1 MSSPRST
8 NAQSQ
13 AARDHG
19 TDQDPSRD
27 PGHNHA
33 HDHSHGHGHSH
44 APDLRTA
51 NRGLKIRFYIG
62 IALNLIFVGVEA
74 FYGLLSNSM
83 ALLADAGHN
92 LSDVLSLVLAL
103 AAVYLGEKAA
113 TRRFTYGFGRSSIL
127 ISLANAVLILLA
139 AGALAWET
147 IARLDEAP
155 AVPGLTIMFVAG
167 IGVVINTA
175 SSLLYVKGASEDL
188 NVKGA
193 LLHLA
198 ADALVSLGVV
208 AGGAVI
214 LYTGWT
220 WVDPALS
227 LVIVAVI
234 VLGTARLLY
243 DSLRLALD
251 AAPAHVAMEDVRRYF
266 EELPDVDSFHDLHVW
281 PLSTTATALT
291 IHLSLGR
298 SPSSAEEADLLRR
311 IQCDLTERF
320 RIGHTTIQLE
330 REPFDCGGCSE
341 PRS

>member
-1 MSSPRST
+1 MQDSST
-8 NAQSQ
+8 KA
-13 AARDHG
+13 
-19 TDQDPSRD
+19 
-27 PGHNHA
+27 HNHRRERDAA
-33 HDHSHGHGHSH
+33 HSGSHADDHSSGHAHPHGHGHGHSH
-44 APDLRTA
+44 APDLASAT
-51 NRGLKIRFYIG
+51 RGLKIRFYIG
-62 IALNLIFVGVEA
+62 IALNLVFVGVEI

-113 TRRFTYGFGRSSIL
+113 THRFTYGFGRSSIL
-127 ISLANAVLILLA
+127 ISLANAVLILMA

-147 IARLDEAP
+147 IARLGSSPE
-155 AVPGLTIMFVAG
+155 VPGLTIMFVAG

-175 SSLLYVKGASEDL
+175 SSLLYVKGAEHDL

-227 LVIVAVI
+227 LLIVAVI

-243 DSLRLALD
+243 DSLRMALD

-266 EELPDVDSFHDLHVW
+266 EELSDVESFHDLHVW
-281 PLSTTATALT
+281 PLSTTSTALT
-291 IHLSLGR
+291 VHLSLNR
-298 SPSSAEEADLLRR
+298 SPSPQEESALLQGIR
-311 IQCDLTERF
+311 CDLTRRF
-320 RIGHTTIQLE
+320 RIGHATIQLE
-330 REPFDCGGCSE
+330 RESFECGGCSE
-341 PRS
+341 PKG